1 MFLKMRALVGEGCG
15 AAQVLGVLALG
26 LWLPWQGGRRSRA
39 RPLVCKSSDRG
50 TALTL
55 EPQDD
60 RGASWLILCPLLP
73 PPSVPLNFGVAC
85 CGDGILTFN
94 ISEPAFNVGI
104 AFGAWCVPV

>member
-26 LWLPWQGGRRSRA
+26 RWLPWQGGRRSRA

-60 RGASWLILCPLLP
+60 RGLLAHFMP
-73 PPSVPLNFGVAC
+73 AAPSPVRP
-85 CGDGILTFN
+85 
-94 ISEPAFNVGI
+94 SEFWSCLLWRRDPYF
-104 AFGAWCVPV
+104 